1 MMEQTI
7 QTIKTIMSII
17 TEEIKLIHIIMTYR
31 TTMGLDVTE
40 MTMLVRLRML
50 TAKLIALF
58 LLANMA

>member
-7 QTIKTIMSII
+7 QTIMSII
-17 TEEIKLIHIIMTYR
+17 TEKIKLIHIIMTYR

>member
-7 QTIKTIMSII
+7 QTIMSII